1 LGAEAAGEILVRFEL
16 MRRPAMRATARFSC
30 GRRSSRGAGARRK
43 RMTATG
49 KEAEKERG
57 GTRVLFIRW
66 KGKQCARKLGRHS
79 KD

>member
-1 LGAEAAGEILVRFEL
+1 MVSHLKTPAGSV
-16 MRRPAMRATARFSC
+16 
-30 GRRSSRGAGARRK
+30 SSGHTIMLRK
-43 RMTATG
+43 KMTATG

-79 KD
+79 KLAP